1 MSRGHW
7 LLKVA
12 QRASLGGADAIDVA
26 LGTPPAEAWHTVAAT
41 CGVTEGDLVRHV
53 ADHYRLRVAD
63 LHAAEARV
71 VKLVPEDLARRFNVF
86 PIREDDRH
94 LVVATADPND
104 FHAEQAL
111 GFASGRTPVFAV
123 AAPSEL
129 REAIDAAYS
138 PDRALETILGRVDAE
153 SEGSIRVLEEE
164 KPEQVG
170 ADAVTAAPVVKL
182 ANLILRDAVKLRAS
196 DIHMEPGRNGGTVR
210 FRVDGVL
217 HQYMQMPMPALN
229 RVVSRVKI
237 LGKLDIADRV
247 RPQDGRARVAIVGHT
262 YDLRISTVPTR
273 DAEKA
278 VIRILDPESS
288 ITLEDLGLAD
298 QEMCRFRKLLSHRDG
313 IVVVTGPTGSGK
325 TTTMYSAIRE
335 LANGE
340 VNVMTVEDPVEYEL
354 PGITQIQ
361 VEHRRG
367 VTFASSLRAI
377 LRQDPDVIFVGE
389 IRDAE
394 TAEVAVQAA
403 MTGHL
408 VLATLHTNDA
418 VSVVQR
424 LVDLGLGRA
433 AIAATLRGALA
444 QRLVRR
450 VCDCCGPDAPAGD
463 SGSGAVRPAAKA
475 GCDECGKTGYRGRLP
490 IAEVIAADASLSDA
504 IAKGATL
511 AELGDTA
518 RSRGMRSIGE
528 AALEQVLAGRTT
540 EAEVE
545 RALGRAPDRA
555 AASQAEVEHILV
567 VDDDKVSRTM
577 ARVLLEKAGYRVTEA
592 EDGVKA
598 LEAVSNG
605 TRHALMVLDLDM
617 PRLGGDAVLA
627 KVRSSLTNAGMP
639 VVVLTGSS
647 DPDTEIKLMEAGAD
661 DYIRKP
667 LDPPRF
673 IARVKAALRRAG
685 AAAG

>member
-7 LLKVA
+7 LLQVA
-12 QRASLGGADAIDVA
+12 QRAGLGGADTVDVA
-26 LGTPPAEAWHTVAAT
+26 PSTPAVEAWHSVAAA
-41 CGVTEGDLVRHV
+41 CSVPEGDLVRHV
-53 ADHYRLRVAD
+53 ADHYHLRIAD
-63 LHAAEARV
+63 LFAAEPRV

-86 PIREDDRH
+86 PLGEDDRH

-123 AAPSEL
+123 AAPSQL
-129 REAIDAAYS
+129 REAIDGAYS
-138 PDRALETILGRVDAE
+138 PGRALETLLGRVDAE
-153 SEGSIRVLEEE
+153 SEASIRVLEEE
-164 KPEQVG
+164 RPEQVG
-170 ADAVTAAPVVKL
+170 TEAVTAAPVVKL
-182 ANLILRDAVKLRAS
+182 TNLILRDAVVHRAS

-210 FRVDGVL
+210 FRVDGVM
-217 HQYMQMPMPALN
+217 HQYMQLPMPALN

-247 RPQDGRARVAIVGHT
+247 RPQDGRARVAIAGHT

-288 ITLEDLGLAD
+288 ITLEDLALAEP
-298 QEMCRFRKLLSHRDG
+298 EMCRFRQLLSHRDG
-313 IVVVTGPTGSGK
+313 IVIVTGPTGSGK
-325 TTTMYSAIRE
+325 TTTMYAAIRE
-335 LANGE
+335 LATGE
-340 VNVMTVEDPVEYEL
+340 VNIMTVEDPVEYEL

-418 VSVVQR
+418 VGVVQR
-424 LVDLGLGRA
+424 LADLGLDRA
-433 AIAATLRGALA
+433 AIAATVRGALA

-450 VCDCCGPDAPAGD
+450 VCEHC
-463 SGSGAVRPAAKA
+463 GSGAHAEDVVAAPSTA
-475 GCDECGKTGYRGRLP
+475 SGGGCDECGKTGYRGRLP
-490 IAEVIAADASLSDA
+490 IAEVIVADAALSDA

-511 AELGDTA
+511 ADLTDAA
-518 RSRGMRSIGE
+518 RRCGMRSIGE
-528 AALEQVLAGRTT
+528 AAVDQVHAGKTT
-540 EAEVE
+540 QAEVE
-545 RALGRAPDRA
+545 RALGRSPDRVSVA
-555 AASQAEVEHILV
+555 DAVPDQILV
-567 VDDDKVSRTM
+567 VDDDTVSRTM
-577 ARVLLEKAGYRVTEA
+577 ARALLEKSGYRVTEA
-592 EDGVKA
+592 EDGIQA

-605 TRHALMVLDLDM
+605 TRYALMVLDLDM
-617 PRLGGDAVLA
+617 PRLGGQAVLA
-627 KVRSSLTNAGMP
+627 QLRSSLSNAGMP

-647 DPDTEIKLMEAGAD
+647 DPNTEITLMEIGAD

-685 AAAG
+685 AA